1 MGLEIA
7 VIGANRSWGVLARRA
22 GFRVLGRALGDAE
35 AASLSAAGVELASDY
50 PAFFDGLE
58 FPRLHILDLPPGRI
72 VDEVIDTAYVTME
85 PGDLVV
91 DASESYWGDSLR
103 RWRRMRHRS
112 IFYLDLARIDDAL
125 LIAGD
130 ARGVEL
136 ARPRLERLAGPGP
149 LLVAGEAGA
158 AHFAAMVRDG
168 VGTALAQLHGEAQQ
182 VLEAYPGVLDAKA
195 VLPRLVPAVTAGG
208 RGGWLIDDAL
218 QLQAAIPAL
227 AQAIM
232 LQLAD
237 ALDAQQLPVPLPR
250 LGPFVRPDDLG

>member
-7 VIGANRSWGVLARRA
+7 VIGANRSWGVVARRA
-22 GFRVLGRALGDAE
+22 GFRVLARALDDAE
-35 AASLSAAGVELASDY
+35 APSLGAAGVELVDSYA
-50 PAFFDGLE
+50 AFFDGLE
-58 FPRLHILDLPPGRI
+58 FPRLHILDLPPGPS
-72 VDEVIDTAYVTME
+72 VDEVIDAAYVTME

-91 DASESYWGDSLR
+91 DATGSYWGDTLR

-125 LIAGD
+125 LVAGD

-149 LLVAGEAGA
+149 LLMAGEAGA

-182 VLEAYPGVLDAKA
+182 LLEAYPGVLDAKA
-195 VLPRLVPAVTAGG
+195 VLPRLVPALTGGG
-208 RGGWLIDDAL
+208 RAGWLLDDAL

-227 AQAIM
+227 AQAVM
-232 LQLAD
+232 LQLAEE
-237 ALDAQQLPVPLPR
+237 LDAQELPAPPPR